1 MAAHGRMAR
10 KILRAGSPDDFDF
23 KLIGIV
29 SQQRDYRLC
38 HFLNQQLG
46 LHLRR
51 AGDYEIVRP
60 QNRQVLAFAL
70 YKYEPADAPH
80 YYLFSN
86 TAEGGFLVPE
96 YRHIDYFLMVKEYQH
111 TVQEESLTDNI
122 KRIPL
127 VLGAYVVQAESL
139 RTRENLIF

>member
-1 MAAHGRMAR
+1 MAR
-10 KILRAGSPDDFDF
+10 KILRAGSQDDFDF

-29 SQQRDYRLC
+29 SQQREYRLC
-38 HFLNQQLG
+38 HFLNKQLG

-51 AGDYEIVRP
+51 SSDYEVMRP

-70 YKYEPADAPH
+70 YKYEPDDAPH

-86 TAEGGFLVPE
+86 KSDGGFLVPE
-96 YRHIDYFLMVKEYQH
+96 HRHIDYFLMVKAYQH
-111 TVQEESLTDNI
+111 AVQEDTLMEDI

-127 VLGAYVVQAESL
+127 VLGAYGVQAESL
-139 RTRENLIF
+139 RARENLIF